1 MDYPQ
6 LAAQRR
12 SHPAWR
18 LLAADHAPMI
28 ASFLHRSFIAPNV
41 RTFAR
46 QELIT
51 QLDDHL
57 FHLHEMAGEHLYPK
71 SAAAYLDDWASD
83 ERGWLRKY
91 YPEGEDQPHYDLTSP
106 AESAIEWL
114 QGLGRRNFIGTESRL
129 MTVFGL
135 LKQIVDGTELNPRA
149 RIAELQ
155 KRKADID
162 AEIAQIRA
170 GHVELMEPGQVR
182 ERFLQMA
189 STARELLADFRALDQ
204 NFRTLDRGVREQIA
218 TWEGGKGELLQQVFG
233 WRDQLT
239 DSDEG
244 KSFRAFWDLLM
255 SPSRQDELSKLLEQV
270 MALAPVRELA
280 PDSRLRRIHYDWL
293 EAGELTQ
300 RTVARLSE
308 QLRRYLDDQAW
319 LENRRIME
327 LIRNVEQK
335 ALALRGQVPD
345 QGFAAM
351 DEPRP
356 DIGLP
361 MERLLYTPPFKAAI
375 REVPIDESA
384 TAIASDALFEQVYV
398 DQARLASS
406 IRRALQTRPQVSLA
420 ALLAEAP
427 IEQGLAEL
435 ATYLKLATD
444 DAGAAIDDARSEQV
458 EWEDGDGTRR
468 RATLPL
474 VIFTAAA
481 AATAAEP
488 TPDEAANTN
497 DSA

>member
-1 MDYPQ
+1 MDYQQ

-28 ASFLHRSFIAPNV
+28 ASFLYRSFIAPNV
-41 RTFAR
+41 RSFAR

-57 FHLHEMAGEHLYPK
+57 FQLHEAAGENLFPK
-71 SAAAYLDDWASD
+71 PAAAYLDDWASD

-106 AESAIEWL
+106 AEAAIEWL
-114 QGLGRRNFIGTESRL
+114 QGLGRRSFIGTESRL

-155 KRKADID
+155 KRRADID

-189 STARELLADFRALDQ
+189 STARELLSDFRALDQ

-233 WRDQLT
+233 WRDMLT

-335 ALALRGQVPD
+335 ALALRGQIPD
-345 QGFAAM
+345 QGFAAI
-351 DEPRP
+351 DEPGP
-356 DIGLP
+356 EFSLP

-375 REVPIDESA
+375 REVAIDESEA
-384 TAIASDALFEQVYV
+384 AIASDALFEQVYV

-420 ALLAEAP
+420 ALVEEAP

-444 DAGAAIDDARSEQV
+444 DLGAAIDDERSEQIAWV
-458 EWEDGDGTRR
+458 DEAGRR
-468 RATLPL
+468 RCATVPL
-474 VIFTAAA
+474 VIFTSAGRAPE
-481 AATAAEP
+481 EP
-488 TPDEAANTN
+488 TSMNDEA
-497 DSA
+497 

>member
-1 MDYPQ
+1 MDYEQ

-12 SHPAWR
+12 THPAWR

-28 ASFLHRSFIAPNV
+28 VSFLHANFIAPNV
-41 RTFAR
+41 RTFPR
-46 QELIT
+46 EQLVI

-57 FHLHEMAGEHLYPK
+57 FHLHELAGECLYPK
-71 SAAAYLDDWASD
+71 PAASYLDDWASD

-91 YPEGEDQPHYDLTSP
+91 YPEDEDQPHYDLTSA
-106 AESAIEWL
+106 AEAAIEWL
-114 QGLGRRNFIGTESRL
+114 QGLGQRSFIGTESRL
-129 MTVFGL
+129 MTVFDL
-135 LKQIVDGTELNPRA
+135 LKQIVDGTELNPRT

-155 KRKADID
+155 KRRADID
-162 AEIAQIRA
+162 AEIAQIRE
-170 GHVELMEPGQVR
+170 GRLDLMEPGQVR

-189 STARELLADFRALDQ
+189 STARDLLSDFRALDQ

-218 TWEGGKGELLQQVFG
+218 TWEGGKGELLQQVFA

-255 SPSRQDELSKLLEQV
+255 SPSRQDELSRLLDRV

-280 PDSRLRRIHYDWL
+280 PDNRLRRIHYDWL

-327 LIRNVEQK
+327 LIRQVEQN
-335 ALALRGQVPD
+335 ALALRGQVPE
-345 QGFAAM
+345 QGAGAI
-351 DEPRP
+351 DEPGP

-375 REVPIDESA
+375 REVAIDESEA
-384 TAIASDALFEQVYV
+384 AIASDALFDQVYV
-398 DQARLASS
+398 DQARLMST
-406 IRRALQTRPQVSLA
+406 IRRALQDRPQISLA
-420 ALLAEAP
+420 TLIGIAP
-427 IEQGLAEL
+427 LEQGLAEL

-444 DAGAAIDDARSEQV
+444 DASAAIDDERSEQID
-458 EWEDGDGTRR
+458 WIDADGRRR
-468 RATLPL
+468 RAMLPL
-474 VIFTAAA
+474 VVFTHRAHG
-481 AATAAEP
+481 AE
-488 TPDEAANTN
+488 
-497 DSA
+497 